1 MLEKGYI
8 FIFVFYVSLWHDKMM
23 KKDKDYFI
31 EVMSKRNIAIKEK
44 MERQVLFVKNYYSRI
59 DNITLTFSD
68 IEERDGFDSIT
79 FRFERPNEYGFDI
92 AEGRL
97 PENMIYKSYGFSE
110 DELMQMERYLRNN
123 SFLIWEI
130 AREEGG
136 EIDNFC
142 IRRKCGKNFSLFA
155 GP

>member
-8 FIFVFYVSLWHDKMM
+8 FIFVFHVSLWHDKMM
-23 KKDKDYFI
+23 EKNKDYFI
-31 EVMSKRNIAIKEK
+31 EVMGKSNIAIKEK
-44 MERQVLFVKNYYSRI
+44 EERQVLFMKNYYSKI

-68 IEERDGFDSIT
+68 IEEREGFDSIT
-79 FRFERPNEYGFDI
+79 FRFERPNEHGFDF

-136 EIDNFC
+136 EI
-142 IRRKCGKNFSLFA
+142 A
-155 GP
+155 